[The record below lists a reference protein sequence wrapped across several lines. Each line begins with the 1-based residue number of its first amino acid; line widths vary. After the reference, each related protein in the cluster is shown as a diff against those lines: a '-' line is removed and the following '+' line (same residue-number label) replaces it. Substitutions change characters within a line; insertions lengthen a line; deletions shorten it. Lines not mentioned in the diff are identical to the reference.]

1 MRTGMTTRTSTGMTT
16 GMAEPATLLRLL
28 AWCSPAF
35 PTGGFAYSHG
45 LEWAVEAGE
54 VVDWAGVVDWVS
66 ALVTQGSLWSD
77 CVLLRHA
84 ARAAGD
90 GAALAGLAELGAA
103 LACSRERQEE
113 TCAQGAA
120 FARATAAWAVLPDA
134 WRRMAE
140 AGWPLP
146 VVAGAALRLAGVE
159 EDEAC
164 LACLQAACA
173 NLVSA
178 AVRLVPLG
186 QSDGLRVLA
195 ALEPVMAGAAARSR
209 SASLDELGGCC
220 LAADIAAMRHETQV
234 TRLFRT

>member
-1 MRTGMTTRTSTGMTT
+1 MGTIRGMT
-16 GMAEPATLLRLL
+16 EPATLLRLL

-54 VVDWAGVVDWVS
+54 VADCAGVVAWLGAV
-66 ALVTQGSLWSD
+66 VTHGSLWSD

-84 ARAAGD
+84 ARAADD
-90 GAALAGLAELGAA
+90 GGALAGLAELGAA
-103 LACSRERQEE
+103 LASCRERHEE
-113 TCAQGAA
+113 TRAQGAA

-146 VVAGAALRLAGVE
+146 VVAGAALRLAGVD
-159 EDEAC
+159 EDAAC
-164 LACLQAACA
+164 LACLQAGCA

-186 QSDGLRVLA
+186 QSDGLRALA
-195 ALEPVMAGAAARSR
+195 ALEPVIAAAAAASR
-209 SASLDELGGCC
+209 SADLDDLGGCC
-220 LAADIAAMRHETQV
+220 LAADIAAMRHETQQ

>member
-1 MRTGMTTRTSTGMTT
+1 MGMTMGMNTGTTIGMT
-16 GMAEPATLLRLL
+16 EPATVLRLL

-45 LEWAVEAGE
+45 LEWAVEAGD
-54 VVDWAGVVDWVS
+54 VVDQGGVVDWLS
-66 ALVTQGSLWSD
+66 ALVTHGSLWSD

-84 ARAAGD
+84 VRGAGD
-90 GAALAGLAELGAA
+90 GAALAALAELGAA
-103 LACSRERQEE
+103 LASSRERYEE

-120 FARATAAWAVLPDA
+120 FARATAAWSVLPA
-134 WRRMAE
+134 EWRHLAE

-146 VVAGAALRLAGVE
+146 VVAGAALRLAGVA

-186 QSDGLRVLA
+186 QSDGLRALA
-195 ALEPVMAGAAARSR
+195 ALEPVIAAAAARSG
-209 SASLDELGGCC
+209 SAGLDELGGCC
-220 LAADIAAMRHETQV
+220 LAADIAAMRHETQQ